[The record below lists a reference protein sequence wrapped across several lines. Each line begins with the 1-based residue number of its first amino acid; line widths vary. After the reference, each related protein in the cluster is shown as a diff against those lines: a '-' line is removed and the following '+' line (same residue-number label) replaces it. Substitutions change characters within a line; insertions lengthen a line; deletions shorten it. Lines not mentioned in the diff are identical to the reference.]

1 MFVSVKERTK
11 IIGIQKSLGAKRY
24 FILLQFIFEAIV
36 LSIIGGVLGLVLIF
50 IGTIIVRYV
59 SEFEI
64 VLTLG
69 NIITGLMISSVIG
82 FIAGLMPAR
91 SAARLDPVA
100 AINSI

>member
-36 LSIIGGVLGLVLIF
+36 LSIIGGVFGLILIF

-59 SEFEI
+59 SDFEI
-64 VLTLG
+64 VLTFG

-82 FIAGLMPAR
+82 FIAGIMPAR